1 MAIWEN
7 NKCAN
12 IHTIGIT
19 KGVDGRKKQRIYLR
33 NNIFE
38 NFLNLRKKTDIQ
50 AQEAQMVPNKM
61 KSKKTT
67 PRQIVT
73 NCQKLNIN
81 REP

>member
-12 IHTIGIT
+12 VHTIGIT
-19 KGVDGRKKQRIYLR
+19 KGVDRRKKQRIYLR

-50 AQEAQMVPNKM
+50 A
-61 KSKKTT
+61 
-67 PRQIVT
+67 
-73 NCQKLNIN
+73 
-81 REP
+81 